1 MARWLKSS
9 KWRSVTLINY
19 WQRREILVRVS
30 GAFNFLI
37 NECSDD
43 YLSPPMPSNMLLKS
57 WVFITTSIS
66 LAANL

>member
-19 WQRREILVRVS
+19 WQRREILVRVC

-37 NECSDD
+37 NGRSED
-43 YLSPPMPSNMLLKS
+43 YLSPPMPSKMP
-57 WVFITTSIS
+57 
-66 LAANL
+66 